1 MALTNTPTNPHKN
14 TTAKL
19 LDQSNYSDPFALAT
33 EVAKQVGLP
42 KEVLDQVRLD
52 CESLVKENWLGFLDM
67 FQMNIPFET
76 DYVQF
81 IESETPD
88 YVIDD
93 DGAVTRLADVFSI
106 DWSAVSGW
114 EAGEDAFF
122 YRVDDVVAIYDDN
135 GKKEMGVITAIDKA
149 SASFTAKCRNGA
161 AWSVDT
167 SNLTIDV
174 NGGDFDKESCSPEGL
189 LELRKTRSKI
199 LKFITVKDAMKTAGG
214 NRYAFELNDGEVKW
228 YDDNGIALAKRLNTK
243 VAKTLMN
250 DIESVDGSG
259 AHGIGKFGTKGLFQ
273 NLEEN
278 GLVHTGY
285 ITDVSNLESITTYWD
300 SLGYDNK
307 EFIAHVDST
316 QYRHFET
323 IASQIA
329 TDLGVQL
336 SVVLGN
342 TPDNY
347 MRFGFNSLLKDG
359 YTIHFTKWNLTDG
372 NSPLGKKRISTQMP
386 KGVIMPMGTVET
398 KINGETKRV
407 PYIFK
412 AYQDKAKMGKGG
424 MVRTYLTGGFA
435 GGNGSDCEYL
445 KISKSTTV
453 GLAVVVPEA
462 ITLIK

>member
-1 MALTNTPTNPHKN
+1 MALSNIPANPHNN
-14 TTAKL
+14 TSIKI
-19 LDQSNYSDPFALAT
+19 LDNSNYSDPFALAT

-52 CESLVKENWLGFLDM
+52 CEKLVKDSWLGFLDM

-76 DYVQF
+76 DFVQF

-93 DGAVTRLADVFSI
+93 DGAVTRLADVFTI
-106 DWSAVSGW
+106 DFTRVTGW
-114 EAGEDAFF
+114 EVGEDAFF
-122 YRVDDVVAIYDDN
+122 YRIDDVVGIYDDT
-135 GKKEMGVITAIDKA
+135 GKKEMGVITAIDKGA
-149 SASFTAKCRNGA
+149 GTFTAKCRNGA
-161 AWSVDT
+161 AWTVATTD
-167 SNLTIDV
+167 LTIDV

-189 LELRKTRSKI
+189 LELRKTKSNI
-199 LKFITVKDAMKTAGG
+199 LKFITIKDAMKTAGG

-228 YDDNGIALAKRLNTK
+228 YDDNTLALIKRLNTK

-250 DIESVDGSG
+250 DIESADGSG

-285 ITDVSNLESITTYWD
+285 ITDIAGLESVTSYWD
-300 SLGYDNK
+300 SLGYENK
-307 EFIAHVDST
+307 EFIAHVDTT
-316 QYRHFET
+316 QYRHFEN
-323 IASQIA
+323 IAQLMA
-329 TDLGVQL
+329 VAGGVQL
-336 SVVLGN
+336 SVILGN
-342 TPDNY
+342 TPDNF
-347 MRFGFNSLLKDG
+347 MRFGFNSITKDG
-359 YTIHFTKWNLTDG
+359 YTIHFSKWSLTTG
-372 NSPLGKKRISTQMP
+372 NSPLGKKRIGAVMP

-412 AYQDKAKMGKGG
+412 AYQDKGKMGKGG

-445 KISKSTTV
+445 KMSKSTTV
-453 GLAVVVPEA
+453 ALAVVCPESL
-462 ITLIK
+462 TLIK